1 MRRRKGAVTLRRTR
15 LRQQLALLTLGVV
28 ALAAIVWIA
37 AGAALGRPR
46 SDGPLS
52 VSSGYA
58 VHARLAPGETL
69 SWSVAPPFNHSDR
82 DAVIR
87 AVNLESPDGSCLA
100 AGATYGFPPTA
111 AQRDGTTYEFPTRE
125 IVGTVVPSERH
136 RTCASHPSISVGVR
150 RTGGADLGGI
160 EALRV
165 RYEHAGVDYE
175 VVFPWSLTV
184 GPKQ

>member
-1 MRRRKGAVTLRRTR
+1 
-15 LRQQLALLTLGVV
+15 V

-69 SWSVAPPFNHSDR
+69 SWSLALPFNHSDR

-87 AVNLESPDGSCLA
+87 AVDLVGVRDIDILAIVATYGLESPDGSCLA

-111 AQRDGTTYEFPTRE
+111 AQQDGTTYEFPTRE
-125 IVGTVVPSERH
+125 IVGAVVPSERH

-160 EALRV
+160 EAIRV

-175 VVFPWSLTV
+175 VVLPWSLTV
-184 GPKQ
+184 DPKQ

>member
-1 MRRRKGAVTLRRTR
+1 
-15 LRQQLALLTLGVV
+15 V

-69 SWSVAPPFNHSDR
+69 SWSVALPFNHSDR

-87 AVNLESPDGSCLA
+87 AVNLVGVRDIDILAIVATYGLESPDGSCLA

-150 RTGGADLGGI
+150 RIGGADLGGI